1 MASRQGRDR
10 SGGVNW
16 GAVGAIAGVIAA
28 IAGVIGA
35 LALFGVF
42 GGSSK
47 KPEVPTVPTVPTA
60 PTTSTGTTGTTE
72 TTPTATGPKE
82 VCHHEVIL
90 EGDKSYNLN
99 ECKASREG
107 TMGILEVGGKAL
119 HAGTTAKLAEWTGHD
134 LPSASDCS
142 SSAGA
147 SGVGTVKLKRV
158 GQWLCAET
166 ETDGNEHR
174 VIRIRFDSYTPPA
187 NPVIE
192 GGVYKFFVAAYEPAE
207 G

>member
-1 MASRQGRDR
+1 MASQQGRDR
-10 SGGVNW
+10 SGGINW

-28 IAGVIGA
+28 IAGVIG
-35 LALFGVF
+35 FS
-42 GGSSK
+42 GSSK
-47 KPEVPTVPTVPTA
+47 KPEVPTVPTVPPA
-60 PTTSTGTTGTTE
+60 LTTSMGTTGTTE

-82 VCHHEVIL
+82 VCHNEVIL
-90 EGDKSYNLN
+90 EGDNSYNLN
-99 ECKASREG
+99 ECKASQEG
-107 TMGILEVGGKAL
+107 TMGILDVGRKAL
-119 HAGTTAKLAEWTGHD
+119 EAGTTAKLAEWTGHD
-134 LPSASDCS
+134 PPSASDCS

-147 SGVGTVKLKRV
+147 SGVGTFKLKRV

-187 NPVIE
+187 NPVIQ
-192 GGVYKFFVAAYEPAE
+192 GGVYKFFVDVYEPGE